1 MSILAKMG
9 DWQVRGFALDGAEVG
24 GGGAG
29 EGAWRGEAESRSRGP
44 GRRSRRGGARGSA

>member
-9 DWQVRGFALDGAEVG
+9 DWQVRGFALMGLRW
-24 GGGAG
+24 AG
-29 EGAWRGEAESRSRGP
+29 VERGRGRAGEAESRSRGP